1 MLVKG
6 FTIAKVHN
14 LFFLRN
20 MYECYGK
27 NFHICKKIK
36 TMKIKVILLAI
47 LLISFTTTQT
57 SAQDIDNKS
66 NQSRTFLDDVQ
77 EGLDAIGNFIDT
89 INDLSETIHEMKSDG
104 TLEYL
109 TYTFASVSEDKPVF
123 FIFNC
128 GDLNERVWKKKK
140 VKELLSHYIVAQ
152 INMGEGEKFE
162 IAPVRIE
169 PKYYYRSDLNKKTLI
184 DYLERG
190 LKAFEEEFGS
200 DED

>member
-1 MLVKG
+1 
-6 FTIAKVHN
+6 
-14 LFFLRN
+14 
-20 MYECYGK
+20 
-27 NFHICKKIK
+27 
-36 TMKIKVILLAI
+36 MKIKVILLAI
-47 LLISFTTTQT
+47 LLVTFTTTQT

-104 TLEYL
+104 TLEYI